1 MKQVALFVMS
11 LLLAASSAIA
21 QDVRYNF
28 AFDTHFKRFKTYKW
42 VEVKEAQKVDDL
54 KDTEIKA
61 ALEATLAKNHLTKTD
76 ADSADLYIGYQVGVV
91 AEKQLAFYNAD
102 WRYGPGWYQE
112 GWYAGSFDYA
122 TPGQTSTISPGELAV
137 DIYDSTNH
145 CLVWRGVVSRTVE
158 LAATPDEQKKSLEK
172 SVAKLLKKYP
182 PPPKDIL
189 RSRSK

>member
-1 MKQVALFVMS
+1 MKQVALFAMS
-11 LLLAASSAIA
+11 LLLAASSAVA

-28 AFDTHFKRFKTYKW
+28 AFDTHFKKFNTYKW
-42 VEVKEAQKVDDL
+42 VEVKESQKVDDV

-61 ALEATLAKNHLTKTD
+61 ALEATLAKNHLTKSD

-102 WRYGPGWYQE
+102 WTYGPGWYKE

-122 TPGQTSTISPGELAV
+122 TPSQTFTISPGELAV
-137 DIYDSTNH
+137 DMYDSANH
-145 CLVWRGVVSRTVE
+145 CLVWRGVVSMT
-158 LAATPDEQKKSLEK
+158 LNPTATPDEQEKNLDK
-172 SVAKLLKKYP
+172 SVTKLLKKYP
-182 PPPKDIL
+182 PPPKDLL

>member
-42 VEVKEAQKVDDL
+42 VEVKEAQKVDDV

-102 WRYGPGWYQE
+102 WRYGPGWYQGRLVRRFLRLRDSE
-112 GWYAGSFDYA
+112 PDLHHLSRRVGSGY
-122 TPGQTSTISPGELAV
+122 V
-137 DIYDSTNH
+137 
-145 CLVWRGVVSRTVE
+145 
-158 LAATPDEQKKSLEK
+158 
-172 SVAKLLKKYP
+172 
-182 PPPKDIL
+182 
-189 RSRSK
+189 

>member
-42 VEVKEAQKVDDL
+42 VEVKEAQKVDDV

-102 WRYGPGWYQE
+102 WRYGPGWYKKV
-112 GWYAGSFDYA
+112 G
-122 TPGQTSTISPGELAV
+122 TPVPSTTRLRARPPQSLQASWQWICMTRQTI
-137 DIYDSTNH
+137 
-145 CLVWRGVVSRTVE
+145 VWSGAASSVGPSNSRPHPTSRKR
-158 LAATPDEQKKSLEK
+158 AS
-172 SVAKLLKKYP
+172 
-182 PPPKDIL
+182 
-189 RSRSK
+189 RSRWPSS